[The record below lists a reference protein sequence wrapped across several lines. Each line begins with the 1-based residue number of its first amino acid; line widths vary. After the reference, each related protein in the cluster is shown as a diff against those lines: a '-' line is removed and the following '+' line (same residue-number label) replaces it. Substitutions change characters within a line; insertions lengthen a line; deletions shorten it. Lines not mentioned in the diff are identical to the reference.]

1 MIWAAKLL
9 SGFSYDIIGMVFDL
23 RIHGFTNCIIADSL
37 CDLSQNLPKWN
48 AIPQTTIKDGPTSNK
63 IEHFQKPLKDVSG
76 NLFLPTFEWGKKLD
90 EGTYGKIYQATRKI
104 YTRTDEADA
113 GVLHFKSLNETKET
127 IVIKESHITLTPNEE
142 AQPTAQRKRIIEN
155 EIDTLMHE
163 AAVLTLAYQAVK
175 RAGIEYAVPRVYE
188 IFLHTKVDS
197 TNVLQMNSLC
207 ISMEYIKGDTLLKFM
222 TTNFRRSTKEM
233 NSAYFLE
240 FVRQLALILQVLQ
253 REIRMNHRDI
263 KVNNILLRSLSP
275 ADNPVLVLI
284 DYGFACIAHGA
295 QEPDAEMTNIEA
307 GAYFGSRY
315 ACFKKGRDM
324 IQFLYSLHCHFPLDE
339 YLTPEVVNMIKPWFL
354 VQYKYGTAN
363 LFNGVTQQGRH
374 SNLRIQ
380 GLVYDEGIYLFLR
393 RPEVDPVHCAP
404 EVILKAI
411 EDYMAS

>member
-1 MIWAAKLL
+1 MEKL
-9 SGFSYDIIGMVFDL
+9 YDIVGMVFDL
-23 RIHGFTNCIIADSL
+23 RIHGFTNCIISDSL
-37 CDLSQNLPKWN
+37 CDLSHNLPKWN
-48 AIPQTTIKDGPTSNK
+48 AIPQTTIKDSNGP
-63 IEHFQKPLKDVSG
+63 IEHFQKPLTDVSG

-104 YTRTDEADA
+104 YNRIADA
-113 GVLHFKSLNETKET
+113 DTSVLHFKGINSTKET
-127 IVIKESHITLTPNEE
+127 IVIKESHITLTPQEE
-142 AQPTAQRKRIIEN
+142 LQSVANRKRIIEN

-188 IFLHTKVDS
+188 IFLHTKVDAA
-197 TNVLQMNSLC
+197 NVLQMNSLC

-222 TTNFRRSTKEM
+222 TVNFRRTTKEA
-233 NSAYFLE
+233 NSTYFLE
-240 FVRQLALILQVLQ
+240 FVRQLAIILQVLQ

-263 KVNNILLRSLSP
+263 KVNNILLRSFRP
-275 ADNPVLVLI
+275 GDKPVLVLI
-284 DYGFACIAHGA
+284 DYGFACIAHGEQA
-295 QEPDAEMTNIEA
+295 PDAEMTNIEA

-339 YLTPEVVNMIKPWFL
+339 YLTPEVVDMIKPWFL

-363 LFNGVTQQGRH
+363 LFNGVTMQGRH
-374 SNLRIQ
+374 SSTRIQ

-411 EDYMAS
+411 EEYLAS